1 MLAFL
6 FFTRNLHFFLLR
18 TLDALSLFNEIGE
31 EDPAAAE
38 GEKVKKKM
46 ADSKEIATMLVSK
59 SAIVKKH
66 SETPVAERKGS
77 ESKKRGPLG
86 TPTKGPP
93 NKVAKTKSFSNKVDP
108 HSYVN
113 SRVSK
118 MFGEETYYGTITKYI
133 AAPTAKDDH
142 LWHVLYDDDDSEDFD
157 AKDLKKALALYKQKC
172 KGDKKAR
179 VQDRVQEHS
188 EVEAEVIA
196 EVAGDDAPPAEAPA
210 LGESVPIAMEVDAA
224 PYDAEAAPAPGVDV

>member
-1 MLAFL
+1 MF
-6 FFTRNLHFFLLR
+6 H
-18 TLDALSLFNEIGE
+18 EIGE

-66 SETPVAERKGS
+66 FETPIAERKGS
-77 ESKKRGPLG
+77 ESKKRGPGG
-86 TPTKGPP
+86 TPTKAPP
-93 NKVAKTKSFSNKVDP
+93 NKVAKTKSFSKKVDP

-118 MFGEETYYGTITKYI
+118 MFGDDTYYGTITKYI
-133 AAPTAKDDH
+133 AAPSAKDDD

-157 AKDLKKALALYKQKC
+157 AKDLKKALALYKQKS
-172 KGDKKAR
+172 KGDPKAR
-179 VQDRVQEHS
+179 VQDPVQEHAAGDDDT
-188 EVEAEVIA
+188 EVEAEIIA
-196 EVAGDDAPPAEAPA
+196 EVAGDDAPPVEAPA
-210 LGESVPIAMEVDAA
+210 LGESAPLAMDVDAG
-224 PYDAEAAPAPGVDV
+224 PYDAEAVPAPGVDV